1 MKYMATIVAVLATF
15 IIQWHSMSFWTE
27 QAGQVGYLWSICF
40 EAAVLWLWWQDKL
53 RLRIVGFFGTMILLA
68 APLYVISAPV
78 VSMYSAVAG
87 NNQERVMLQERI
99 KRLNASHEK
108 YLSLADRFR
117 GWQPKINEVD
127 AKLDAAY
134 SKLDALPPKQ
144 DGVLDYHLLALFI
157 IELLALIIITVAQIT
172 AIRFL
177 SVHRIPKLENNNVIQ
192 YKTKEEQQKKQAAT
206 KQDKNKI
213 AARKVSVHN
222 AGGTKKP
229 SLSVVHS
236 DNDLPIIREW
246 LEAYIAE
253 KGSISAASKDLG
265 LDRREIGYTRNDGGR
280 KPKKETLEL
289 LRKYVYEP
297 NNAMLSA

>member
-1 MKYMATIVAVLATF
+1 MAIIVAVLATF
-15 IIQWHSMSFWTE
+15 IIQWHSMIFWTE

-68 APLYVISAPV
+68 APLYVISTPV
-78 VSMYSAVAG
+78 VSMYSASMV
-87 NNQERVMLQERI
+87 NNQERVMLQKRI
-99 KRLNASHEK
+99 ERLNADHEK

-134 SKLDALPPKQ
+134 AKLDALPPKQ
-144 DGVLDYHLLALFI
+144 DAGLDYHLLTLFI

-177 SVHRIPKLENNNVIQ
+177 SVNRIFNPEQENITQ
-192 YKTKEEQQKKQAAT
+192 PEIKQEQKK
-206 KQDKNKI
+206 KQSARKKQNKNKI
-213 AARKVSVHN
+213 ATHKTSAHN
-222 AGGTKKP
+222 TGGVKKP
-229 SLSVVHS
+229 LLSVVQS

-246 LEAYIAE
+246 LEAYISE
-253 KGSISAASKDLG
+253 KGSISAASRDLG
-265 LDRREIGYTRNDGGR
+265 LDRREIGYTRNDSGR

-289 LRKYVYEP
+289 LRKYVYQSNHTIE
-297 NNAMLSA
+297 LSA

>member
-1 MKYMATIVAVLATF
+1 MRYMAIIVAVLATF

-27 QAGQVGYLWSICF
+27 QAGRVGYLWSICF

-78 VSMYSAVAG
+78 VSMYSTSAG
-87 NNQERVMLQERI
+87 NNQERMMLQDRI
-99 KRLNASHEK
+99 KRLNASHER

-117 GWQPKINEVD
+117 GWQPKIDEVD

-177 SVHRIPKLENNNVIQ
+177 SVNRMPKLEHKNITSPV
-192 YKTKEEQQKKQAAT
+192 KKEQRKKQAAT

-213 AARKVSVHN
+213 AVREASVHN
-222 AGGTKKP
+222 AGGIKKP

-246 LEAYIAE
+246 LEAYISE

-289 LRKYVYEP
+289 LRKYVYKP